1 MIEQLIQ
8 QFLDGNVQKS
18 LSKTVDAK
26 PEEVSKLTELA
37 VPTLLAGLGK
47 NSSTDEGANSLLDAL
62 SQHEDKD
69 VSNLENAL
77 KYVDTEDGSKIIG
90 HIFGGNTEKVK
101 DNLAKE
107 SGLDNN
113 QVSGILNQLAPLL
126 MGTLGQEKKAGS
138 LDTGSLTQVLLG
150 LVGSGSKGGVLD
162 FVLNMFDGD
171 GDGGLLDIV
180 GNLFGGRDDD
190 DKNEKS
196 SKDSSNNLLDSFLK
210 LLK

>member
-90 HIFGGNTEKVK
+90 HIFGSNTEKVK

-171 GDGGLLDIV
+171 GDGGLLDVV